1 MMIGKKL
8 KELPTIVGVDDE
20 KCINCHTCI
29 SVCPVKYCNDG
40 SGDHVAVNSLMCIGC
55 GHCITSC
62 SHGARF
68 WIDDFERFLEDRAA
82 GQHMVAIVAPSIAS
96 NFPLTYLNM
105 NGWLKSIGIDAIFDV
120 SFGAELTVKSYME
133 YLKASKK
140 TPIIT
145 QPCPAIVTYIEMY
158 LPELIPY
165 LAPVDSPMIH
175 TMKMIRQY
183 YPEFSNHKIAVLSP
197 CLAKKREFVETGL
210 GDYNIGFKSLENF
223 FSRNKIDL
231 KAFTQEQYTNPP
243 AERAVGF
250 SSPGGLLKTAERW
263 SPGISN
269 VSRKIEG
276 GSIYQYLDK
285 LEESIRNKTA
295 PVIID
300 CLNCEKGCNSG
311 PLTVA
316 TERPLDDIEVAIMRR
331 MNQAEHLYGNGKDGL
346 NKDDISIDDLNKIL
360 SKFWMSELYG
370 RAYSDMSIN
379 NRIVVPSEDELKKIY
394 KLMRK
399 SSDEDFYNCSACGYG
414 TCENMAI
421 AIYNGLNRPENCH
434 AFLSEEARLKSAQI
448 SDNEKRLRTIL
459 STTTAGFCLADE
471 EFKLIVVNPAFCKT
485 IGMEKDKL
493 IGSIF
498 LKKQFERC
506 SSGHGYSS
514 EIRVN
519 RPDGGSGV
527 FLFIANPYFDEH
539 RDMVGYFAI
548 VVDISKYKKDTSA
561 TNVQFANGDNQTE
574 TQM

>member
-8 KELPTIVGVDDE
+8 KELPVIVGVDNE
-20 KCINCHTCI
+20 KCINCHACI

-40 SGDHVAVNSLMCIGC
+40 SGDQVVVNPLMCIGC
-55 GHCITSC
+55 GHCIASC

-68 WIDDFERFLEDRAA
+68 WIDDFERFIEDRAA
-82 GQHMVAIVAPSIAS
+82 GQRMIAIVAPSIAS
-96 NFPLTYLNM
+96 NFPSTYLHL
-105 NGWLKSIGIDAIFDV
+105 NGWLKSIGIEAIFDV
-120 SFGAELTVKSYME
+120 SFGAELTVKSYIE
-133 YLKASKK
+133 YLKISKR

-145 QPCPAIVTYIEMY
+145 QPCPAIVTYIQMY
-158 LPELIPY
+158 LPELLPY
-165 LAPVDSPMIH
+165 LAPVDSPMVH
-175 TMKMIRQY
+175 TMKMVRQY
-183 YPEFSNHKIAVLSP
+183 YPEFGEHKIVVLSP
-197 CLAKKREFVETGL
+197 CLAKKREFTETGL
-210 GDYNIGFKSLENF
+210 GDYNIGFRSIENYL
-223 FSRNKIDL
+223 SHNNIDL
-231 KAFTQEQYTNPP
+231 KKFQQEQYVNPP

-276 GSIYQYLDK
+276 ESIYVYLDK
-285 LEESIRNKTA
+285 LAESIKNKTA

-311 PLTVA
+311 PLTV
-316 TERPLDDIEVAIMRR
+316 TGDRPLDDIESTIMKR
-331 MNQAEHLYGNGKDGL
+331 MNQAEALYGGSKNEVHT
-346 NKDDISIDDLNKIL
+346 DDISIDDLNQIL
-360 SKFWMSELYG
+360 SKFWMPDLYS

-379 NRIVVPSEDELKKIY
+379 NRIVVPTEDELKKIF

-399 SSDEDFYNCSACGYG
+399 SGDADFYNCSACGYG

-434 AFLSEEARLKSAQI
+434 FYLAEEARLKSASI
-448 SDNEKRLRTIL
+448 SENEKRLRTIL

-471 EFKLIVVNPAFCKT
+471 EFRLIVVNPSFCKT

-493 IGSIF
+493 IGSTF

-539 RDMVGYFAI
+539 RDLVGYFAV

-561 TNVQFANGDNQTE
+561 TNIQFASGNNQSE
-574 TQM
+574 TPI

>member
-1 MMIGKKL
+1 MIGKKL

-20 KCINCHTCI
+20 KCINCHACI

-40 SGDHVAVNSLMCIGC
+40 SGDHVSVNSLMCIGC
-55 GHCITSC
+55 GHCIASC

-68 WIDDFERFLEDRAA
+68 WIDDFERFLEDRGA
-82 GQHMVAIVAPSIAS
+82 GQHMVAVVAPSIAS
-96 NFPLTYLNM
+96 NFPSSYLNI

-133 YLKASKK
+133 YLKTSKK

-158 LPELIPY
+158 LPELLPY

-183 YPEFSNHKIAVLSP
+183 YPEFADHKIAVLSP

-210 GDYNIGFKSLENF
+210 GDYNIGFKSLDSF

-231 KAFTQEQYTNPP
+231 KAFAQEPP

-276 GSIYQYLDK
+276 ESIYKYLDQ
-285 LEESIRNKTA
+285 LVESIRNKTA

-316 TERPLDDIEVAIMRR
+316 SERPLDDIEIAIMRR
-331 MNQAEHLYGNGKDGL
+331 MNQAELLYGSSKDKL

-360 SKFWMSELYG
+360 SKFWMPELYG
-370 RAYSDMSIN
+370 RVYSDMSIN

-434 AFLSEEARLKSAQI
+434 AFLAEESRLKSAQI

-471 EFKLIVVNPAFCKT
+471 EFKLIVVNPSFCKT

-493 IGSIF
+493 IGSTF

-527 FLFIANPYFDEH
+527 FMFIANPYFDEH

-561 TNVQFANGDNQTE
+561 TNVQFANGGNQAE